1 MASYPKTIYSCH
13 FLFERMSMD
22 PNQPVLDP
30 TTQFFL
36 KYLEEGNYPELYT
49 LPVPEA
55 RVQFAKGQAAVP
67 VTLLP
72 ADVEQRTL
80 PVGPQGRVEVM
91 IVRPKG
97 SKSPLPVVMYFHG
110 GGWVVGNFQTHE
122 RLVREIANGVNAAV
136 VFVEYSLSPDVRYPV
151 ANEEAYAATKWVAAH
166 GSEIAV
172 NSNQLAVAGDSAG
185 GNMATVVSLLAK
197 ERGGPRIAA
206 QVMFYP
212 PTGGSADLPS
222 RQQFANGY
230 YFTAETGL
238 WFWNHYIGDTPS
250 KGFEPLCL
258 PLLASVE
265 QLRGLPR
272 ALIIT
277 GECDV
282 LRDEGE
288 AYARKLTQAGVPV
301 ACTRYL
307 GAIHGFTV
315 ANVLAASPPTR
326 SAIAQAIAMLR
337 DVFSSA

>member
-1 MASYPKTIYSCH
+1 
-13 FLFERMSMD
+13 MD
-22 PNQPVLDP
+22 VNQPVLDP

-36 KYLEEGNYPELYT
+36 KYLEDGKYPELHT

-67 VTLLP
+67 VALLP
-72 ADVEQRTL
+72 ADIEKRTL
-80 PVGPQGRVEVM
+80 PVGPKGSVEVT

-97 SKSPLPVVMYFHG
+97 NKSPLPVVMYFHG
-110 GGWVVGNFQTHE
+110 GGWVVGNFETHE
-122 RLVREIANGVNAAV
+122 RIVREIVNGVNAAV
-136 VFVEYSLSPDVRYPV
+136 VFVEYSLSPEVHYPI
-151 ANEEAYAATKWVAAH
+151 ANEEAFAATKWVAAH
-166 GSEIAV
+166 GSEIGV
-172 NSNQLAVAGDSAG
+172 NANQLAVAGDSAG
-185 GNMATVVSLLAK
+185 GNMAAVVSLLAK
-197 ERGGPRIAA
+197 ERGGPKISA

-212 PTGGSADLPS
+212 ATGGAGDLPS

-250 KGFEPLCL
+250 KGLEPLCL

-265 QLRGLPR
+265 KLRGLPR

-277 GECDV
+277 AECDV

-288 AYARKLTQAGVPV
+288 AYARKLTQAGVSV
-301 ACTRYL
+301 AATRYL

-315 ANVLAASPPTR
+315 ANVLAATPPTR
-326 SAIAQAIAMLR
+326 GAIAQAIAMLR
-337 DVFSSA
+337 ETFASV